1 MYSVC
6 LVKTV
11 RRGTSDRSNAATD
24 ATFFLVVLPST
35 SSIPSR
41 IDATRVFLPKLSYR
55 AANLKF
61 LLPPLLLLTWV
72 AQVAKRA
79 LEAVAATLCVDK
91 SARLATTE
99 AMMYGAPCRRQHTRV
114 IEGVATTGVSGNRV
128 AMAVRIGWP
137 WGRHRCDWPRWQRR
151 RQGCGGTWRWWR
163 W

>member
-55 AANLKF
+55 AANLDEKMQAYPSSFSF
-61 LLPPLLLLTWV
+61 LRFFFSPGSHKWQKGHSKPLPQPFVWTKAHGL
-72 AQVAKRA
+72 QR
-79 LEAVAATLCVDK
+79 
-91 SARLATTE
+91 
-99 AMMYGAPCRRQHTRV
+99 
-114 IEGVATTGVSGNRV
+114 
-128 AMAVRIGWP
+128 
-137 WGRHRCDWPRWQRR
+137 PRP
-151 RQGCGGTWRWWR
+151 
-163 W
+163 